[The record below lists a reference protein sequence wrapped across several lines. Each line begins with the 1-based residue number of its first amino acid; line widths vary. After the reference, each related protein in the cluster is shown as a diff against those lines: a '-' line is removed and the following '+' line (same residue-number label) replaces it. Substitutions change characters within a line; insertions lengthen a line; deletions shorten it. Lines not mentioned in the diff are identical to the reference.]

1 MITRGLSSVEAE
13 ALLVKYGENSID
25 KSKDKSIFSTAIN
38 LLKEPMLLLLIA
50 AGVISLALAEL
61 VDGILLLFTIF
72 IILGITIYQT
82 QKTEKALKALSDLTM
97 PLAIVIRDGQEIRIL
112 SKEIVPGDIVILRE
126 GDRISADAKLITA
139 SSFQVDESLLTG
151 ESLPIFKNL
160 GDDVFTGALVVRGHG
175 TAEVFA
181 TGSNTQLGKIG
192 RSLNEIREEKTVLQE
207 NVEHI
212 VKVVGVAALMTV
224 IAVFGIYGTTRGNWL
239 EAGLAGISVAMA
251 LIPEEF
257 PVILTIFM
265 ALGAW
270 RMAKVKVVARRSA
283 AIEALGSITVLCVD
297 KTGTLTENRMKISE
311 IHTESIIWKEDESFS
326 ESLNEVIEIAAMAT
340 PVSAYDPMDIAFQNL
355 SKVLPEHIFSNWK
368 SKSEKPLSRDHLFY
382 THVWQDL
389 KTFKE
394 IYAVKGAPE
403 QIASLCNFDARRKLE
418 FLEKV
423 SLEASRGYRTL
434 AIAKSDDGINF
445 DYLGLALL
453 SDPIRVGVPAAVA
466 ECSKAGIRTI
476 MITGDHPSTA
486 RTIAKEIG
494 LNSQSCLTG
503 SEIDE
508 LSDIELNEKISTCS
522 VFARVKPL
530 HKLRLVRLLQ
540 ENGETVAMTGDGIND
555 APALK
560 AANVGIAMGQRGT
573 DVAREAA
580 SLIITDDNFTTI
592 VEGIRRGRTIFSNI
606 QKALIYV
613 IAVHIPIFG
622 MALIPVLNSEWPLVL
637 LPALIAFQE
646 VIIDPASSIVFEAE
660 EPDKRSMER
669 LPHSKSKSLVGGRE
683 VIIGVLQGF
692 SVLVVTFLVYWISL
706 GNYDSEELSRSL
718 TYATLLLANL
728 FLVLSNR
735 SQRMSIFSSFKE
747 RKNPAI
753 LPISLLATGI
763 LLALLNIPFLAESFD
778 LARLDLN
785 QYAMVIGASFASVL
799 WYEIYKK
806 LHNSKR
812 FKLSL

>member
-1 MITRGLSSVEAE
+1 MITSGLSSNEAQ

-25 KSKDKSIFSTAIN
+25 KAKEKSLYSTVLD

-50 AGVISLALAEL
+50 AGAISLALAEL

-82 QKTEKALKALSDLTM
+82 QKTEKALKALSELTM
-97 PLAIVIRDGQEIRIL
+97 PLAIVIRDGLEIRIP
-112 SKEIVPGDIVILRE
+112 SKSIVPGDVVILRE
-126 GDRISADAKLITA
+126 GDRISADAKLTVA
-139 SSFQVDESLLTG
+139 TSFHVDESLLTG
-151 ESLPIFKNL
+151 ESLPISKDI
-160 GDDVFTGALVVRGHG
+160 GDVVFTGSLVVRGHG
-175 TAEVFA
+175 KAEVFA
-181 TGSNTQLGKIG
+181 TGPNTQLGKIG
-192 RSLNEIREEKTVLQE
+192 KSLTEIREEKTNLQKS
-207 NVEHI
+207 VERI
-212 VKVVGVAALMTV
+212 VRVVGIAALITV

-270 RMAKVKVVARRSA
+270 RMAKVKVVARRPA
-283 AIEALGSITVLCVD
+283 AIEALGAISVLCVD

-311 IHTESIIWKEDESFS
+311 IHTDSVIWKENDSIS
-326 ESLNEVIEIAAMAT
+326 ELLTEVIEIAAMAT
-340 PVSAYDPMDIAFQNL
+340 PVSAFDPMDIAFQNL
-355 SKVLPEHIFSNWK
+355 AKTLPSRNFSSLK
-368 SKSEKPLSRDHLFY
+368 SKSEKPLSKGSLFY
-382 THVWQDL
+382 THVWQVSNSSA
-389 KTFKE
+389 E
-394 IYAVKGAPE
+394 IHAIKGAPE
-403 QIASLCNFDARRKLE
+403 QIAILCNFDTKRKID

-423 SLEASRGYRTL
+423 SFEASRGFRTL
-434 AIAKSDDGINF
+434 AIAKSNDGINF
-445 DYLGLALL
+445 EYLGLALL
-453 SDPIRVGVPAAVA
+453 SDPIRIGVPAAVS

-486 RTIAKEIG
+486 ITIANNIG
-494 LNSQSCLTG
+494 LESQNCLTG

-508 LSDIELNEKISTCS
+508 LSDFELSEKISSCS
-522 VFARVKPL
+522 VFARVTPH

-580 SLIITDDNFTTI
+580 SLVITDDNFTSI
-592 VEGIRRGRTIFSNI
+592 VEGIRRGRAIFSNI

-660 EPDKRSMER
+660 EPDKKSMER
-669 LPHSKSKSLVGGRE
+669 LPRGKSKSLVGSRE

-692 SVLVVTFLVYWISL
+692 SVLIVTFLVYWISL
-706 GNYDSEELSRSL
+706 LNYDSEELSRSL
-718 TYATLLLANL
+718 TYATLLLSNL

-735 SQRMSIFSSFKE
+735 SQRLNIIASFKE
-747 RKNPAI
+747 RNNPAI
-753 LPISLLATGI
+753 LPISLLAAGI

-778 LARLDLN
+778 LEQLN
-785 QYAMVIGASFASVL
+785 FQQYVIVIFVSFASVS

-806 LHNSKR
+806 LHNSK
-812 FKLSL
+812 

>member
-1 MITRGLSSVEAE
+1 MITSGLSSIEAQ

-25 KSKDKSIFSTAIN
+25 KAREKSLYSTAIE

-50 AGVISLALAEL
+50 AGAISLALAEL

-82 QKTEKALKALSDLTM
+82 QKTEKALKALSELTM
-97 PLAIVIRDGQEIRIL
+97 PLAIVIRDGLEIRIP
-112 SKEIVPGDIVILRE
+112 SKNIVPGDVVILRE
-126 GDRISADAKLITA
+126 GDRISADAKLTVA
-139 SSFQVDESLLTG
+139 TSFHVDESLLTG
-151 ESLPIFKNL
+151 ESLPISKNI
-160 GDDVFTGALVVRGHG
+160 GDVVFTGSLVVRGHG
-175 TAEVFA
+175 KAEVFA
-181 TGSNTQLGKIG
+181 TGPNTQLGKIG
-192 RSLNEIREEKTVLQE
+192 KSLTGIREEKTNLQKSLE
-207 NVEHI
+207 RI
-212 VKVVGVAALMTV
+212 VRVVGIAALITV
-224 IAVFGIYGTTRGNWL
+224 FAVFGIYGTTRGNWL

-270 RMAKVKVVARRSA
+270 RMAKVKVVARRPA
-283 AIEALGSITVLCVD
+283 AIEALGGISVLCVD

-311 IHTESIIWKEDESFS
+311 IHTDSIIWKENDSIS
-326 ESLNEVIEIAAMAT
+326 GLLTEVIEIASMAT
-340 PVSAYDPMDIAFQNL
+340 PVSAFDPMDIAFQNL
-355 SKVLPEHIFSNWK
+355 AKILPSRNFSSLK
-368 SKSEKPLSRDHLFY
+368 SKSEKPLSKDNLFY
-382 THVWQDL
+382 THVWQDSN
-389 KTFKE
+389 TSAE
-394 IYAVKGAPE
+394 IHAIKGAPE
-403 QIASLCNFDARRKLE
+403 QIAILCNFDTKRKIN

-423 SLEASRGYRTL
+423 SLEASRGFRTL
-434 AIAKSDDGINF
+434 AIAKSNDGINF
-445 DYLGLALL
+445 EYLGLALL
-453 SDPIRVGVPAAVA
+453 SDPIRIGVPAAVS

-486 RTIAKEIG
+486 ITIAKNIG
-494 LNSQSCLTG
+494 LESQNCLTG

-508 LSDIELNEKISTCS
+508 LSDFELSEKISSCS
-522 VFARVKPL
+522 VFARVTPH

-580 SLIITDDNFTTI
+580 SLIITDDNFTSI
-592 VEGIRRGRTIFSNI
+592 VEGIRRGRAIFSNI

-660 EPDKRSMER
+660 EPDKKSMER
-669 LPHSKSKSLVGGRE
+669 LPRGKSKSLVGSRE

-692 SVLVVTFLVYWISL
+692 SVLIVTFLVYWISL
-706 GNYDSEELSRSL
+706 LNYNSEELSRSL
-718 TYATLLLANL
+718 TYASLLLSNL

-735 SQRMSIFSSFKE
+735 SQRLSIIASFKE
-747 RKNPAI
+747 RNNPAI
-753 LPISLLATGI
+753 LPISLLAAGI

-778 LARLDLN
+778 LEQLN
-785 QYAMVIGASFASVL
+785 FQQYVIVILASFASVS

-806 LHNSKR
+806 LQNSK
-812 FKLSL
+812 

>member
-1 MITRGLSSVEAE
+1 MITSGLSSIEAQ

-25 KSKDKSIFSTAIN
+25 KAREKSLYSTVLE

-50 AGVISLALAEL
+50 AGAISLALAEL

-82 QKTEKALKALSDLTM
+82 QKTEKALKALSELTM
-97 PLAIVIRDGQEIRIL
+97 PLAIVIRDGLEIRIP
-112 SKEIVPGDIVILRE
+112 SKNIVPGDVVILRE
-126 GDRISADAKLITA
+126 GDRISADAKLTVA
-139 SSFQVDESLLTG
+139 TSFHVDESLLTG
-151 ESLPIFKNL
+151 ESLPISKNI
-160 GDDVFTGALVVRGHG
+160 GDVVFTGSLVVRGHG
-175 TAEVFA
+175 KAEVFA
-181 TGSNTQLGKIG
+181 TGPNTQLGKIG
-192 RSLNEIREEKTVLQE
+192 KSLTEIREEKTNLQKS
-207 NVEHI
+207 VERI
-212 VKVVGVAALMTV
+212 VRVVGIAALITV
-224 IAVFGIYGTTRGNWL
+224 FAVFGIYGTTRGNWL

-270 RMAKVKVVARRSA
+270 RMAKVKVVARRPA
-283 AIEALGSITVLCVD
+283 AIEALGGISVLCVD

-311 IHTESIIWKEDESFS
+311 IHTDSIIWKENDSIS
-326 ESLNEVIEIAAMAT
+326 GLLTEVIEIASMAT
-340 PVSAYDPMDIAFQNL
+340 PVSAFDPMDIAFQNL
-355 SKVLPEHIFSNWK
+355 AKILPSRNFSSLK
-368 SKSEKPLSRDHLFY
+368 SKSEKPLSKDNLFY
-382 THVWQDL
+382 THVWQDSN
-389 KTFKE
+389 TSAE
-394 IYAVKGAPE
+394 IHAIKGAPE
-403 QIASLCNFDARRKLE
+403 QIAILCNFDTKRKIN

-423 SLEASRGYRTL
+423 SLEASRGFRTL
-434 AIAKSDDGINF
+434 AIAKSNDGINF
-445 DYLGLALL
+445 EYLGLALL
-453 SDPIRVGVPAAVA
+453 SDPIRIGVPAAVS

-486 RTIAKEIG
+486 ITIAKNIG
-494 LNSQSCLTG
+494 LESQNCLTG

-508 LSDIELNEKISTCS
+508 LSDFELSEKISSCS
-522 VFARVKPL
+522 VFARVTPH

-580 SLIITDDNFTTI
+580 SLIITDDNFTSI
-592 VEGIRRGRTIFSNI
+592 VEGIRRGRAIFSNI

-622 MALIPVLNSEWPLVL
+622 MALIPVLNSEWPFVL

-660 EPDKRSMER
+660 EPDKKSMER
-669 LPHSKSKSLVGGRE
+669 LPRGKSKSLVGSRE

-692 SVLVVTFLVYWISL
+692 SVLLVTFLVYWISL
-706 GNYDSEELSRSL
+706 LNYNSEELSRSL
-718 TYATLLLANL
+718 TYASLLLSNL

-735 SQRMSIFSSFKE
+735 SQRLSIIASFKE
-747 RKNPAI
+747 RNNPAI
-753 LPISLLATGI
+753 LPISLLAAGI

-778 LARLDLN
+778 LEQLN
-785 QYAMVIGASFASVL
+785 FQQYVIVILASFASVS

-806 LHNSKR
+806 LQNSK
-812 FKLSL
+812 

>member
-1 MITRGLSSVEAE
+1 MITSGLSSIEAQ
-13 ALLVKYGENSID
+13 ALLLKYGENSID
-25 KSKDKSIFSTAIN
+25 KAREKSLYSTVLE

-50 AGVISLALAEL
+50 AGAISLALAEL

-82 QKTEKALKALSDLTM
+82 QKTEKALKALSELTM
-97 PLAIVIRDGQEIRIL
+97 PLAIVIRDGLEIRIP
-112 SKEIVPGDIVILRE
+112 SKNIVPGDVVILRE
-126 GDRISADAKLITA
+126 GDRISADAKLTVA
-139 SSFQVDESLLTG
+139 TSFHVDESLLTG
-151 ESLPIFKNL
+151 ESLPISKNI
-160 GDDVFTGALVVRGHG
+160 GDVVFTGSLVVRGHG
-175 TAEVFA
+175 KAEVFA
-181 TGSNTQLGKIG
+181 TGPNTQLGKIG
-192 RSLNEIREEKTVLQE
+192 KSLTEIREEKTNLQKS
-207 NVEHI
+207 VERI
-212 VKVVGVAALMTV
+212 VRIVGIAALITV

-270 RMAKVKVVARRSA
+270 RMAKVKVVARRPA
-283 AIEALGSITVLCVD
+283 AIEALGGISVLCVD

-311 IHTESIIWKEDESFS
+311 IHTDSIIWKENDSIS
-326 ESLNEVIEIAAMAT
+326 GLLTEVIEIASMAT
-340 PVSAYDPMDIAFQNL
+340 PVSAFDPMDIAFQNL
-355 SKVLPEHIFSNWK
+355 AKILPSRNFSSLK
-368 SKSEKPLSRDHLFY
+368 SKSEKPLSKDNLFY
-382 THVWQDL
+382 THVWQDSN
-389 KTFKE
+389 TSAE
-394 IYAVKGAPE
+394 IHAIKGAPE
-403 QIASLCNFDARRKLE
+403 QIAILCNFDTKRKIN

-423 SLEASRGYRTL
+423 SLEASRGFRTL
-434 AIAKSDDGINF
+434 AIAKSNDGINF
-445 DYLGLALL
+445 EYLGLALL
-453 SDPIRVGVPAAVA
+453 SDPIRIGVPAAVS

-486 RTIAKEIG
+486 ITIAKNIG
-494 LNSQSCLTG
+494 LESQNCLTG

-508 LSDIELNEKISTCS
+508 LSDFELSEKISSCS
-522 VFARVKPL
+522 VFARVTPH

-580 SLIITDDNFTTI
+580 SLIITDDNFTSI
-592 VEGIRRGRTIFSNI
+592 VEGIRRGRAIFSNI

-660 EPDKRSMER
+660 EPDKKSMER
-669 LPHSKSKSLVGGRE
+669 LPRGKSKSLVGSRE

-692 SVLVVTFLVYWISL
+692 SVLLVTFLVYWISL
-706 GNYDSEELSRSL
+706 LNYNSEELSRSL
-718 TYATLLLANL
+718 TYASLLLSNL

-735 SQRMSIFSSFKE
+735 SQRLSIIASFKE
-747 RKNPAI
+747 RNNPAI
-753 LPISLLATGI
+753 LPISLLAAGI

-778 LARLDLN
+778 LEQLN
-785 QYAMVIGASFASVL
+785 FQQYVIVILASFASVS

-806 LHNSKR
+806 LQNSK
-812 FKLSL
+812 

>member
-1 MITRGLSSVEAE
+1 MITSGLSSIEAQ

-25 KSKDKSIFSTAIN
+25 KAREKSLYSTVLE
-38 LLKEPMLLLLIA
+38 LLKEPMLLLLVA
-50 AGVISLALAEL
+50 AGAISLALAEL

-82 QKTEKALKALSDLTM
+82 QKTEKALKALSELTM
-97 PLAIVIRDGQEIRIL
+97 PLAIVIRDGLEIRIP
-112 SKEIVPGDIVILRE
+112 SKNIVPGDVVILRE
-126 GDRISADAKLITA
+126 GDRISADAKLTVA
-139 SSFQVDESLLTG
+139 TSFHVDESLLTG
-151 ESLPIFKNL
+151 ESLPISKNI
-160 GDDVFTGALVVRGHG
+160 GDVVFTGSLVVRGHG
-175 TAEVFA
+175 KAEVFA
-181 TGSNTQLGKIG
+181 TGPNTQLGKIG
-192 RSLNEIREEKTVLQE
+192 KSLTEIREEKTNLQKS
-207 NVEHI
+207 VERI
-212 VKVVGVAALMTV
+212 VRVVGIAALITV
-224 IAVFGIYGTTRGNWL
+224 FAVFGIYGTTRGNWL

-270 RMAKVKVVARRSA
+270 RMAKVKVVARRPA
-283 AIEALGSITVLCVD
+283 AIEALGGISVLCVD

-311 IHTESIIWKEDESFS
+311 IHTDSIIWKENDSIS
-326 ESLNEVIEIAAMAT
+326 GLLTEVIEIASMAT
-340 PVSAYDPMDIAFQNL
+340 PVSAFDPMDIAFQNL
-355 SKVLPEHIFSNWK
+355 AKILPSRNFSSLK
-368 SKSEKPLSRDHLFY
+368 SKSEKPLSKDNLFY
-382 THVWQDL
+382 THVWQDSN
-389 KTFKE
+389 TSAE
-394 IYAVKGAPE
+394 IHAIKGAPE
-403 QIASLCNFDARRKLE
+403 QIAILCNFDTKRKIN

-423 SLEASRGYRTL
+423 SLEASRGFRTL
-434 AIAKSDDGINF
+434 AIAKSNDGINF
-445 DYLGLALL
+445 EYLGLALL
-453 SDPIRVGVPAAVA
+453 SDPIRIGVPAAVS

-486 RTIAKEIG
+486 ITIAKNIG
-494 LNSQSCLTG
+494 LESQNCLTG

-508 LSDIELNEKISTCS
+508 LSDFELSEKISSCS
-522 VFARVKPL
+522 VFARVTPH

-580 SLIITDDNFTTI
+580 SLIITDDNFTSI
-592 VEGIRRGRTIFSNI
+592 VEGIRRGRAIFSNI

-660 EPDKRSMER
+660 EPDKKSMER
-669 LPHSKSKSLVGGRE
+669 LPRGKSKSLVGSRE

-692 SVLVVTFLVYWISL
+692 SVLLVTFLVYWISL
-706 GNYDSEELSRSL
+706 LNYNSEELSRSL
-718 TYATLLLANL
+718 TYASLLLSNL

-735 SQRMSIFSSFKE
+735 SQRLSIIASFKE
-747 RKNPAI
+747 RNNPAI
-753 LPISLLATGI
+753 LPISLLAAGI

-778 LARLDLN
+778 LEQLN
-785 QYAMVIGASFASVL
+785 FQQYVIVILASFASVS

-806 LHNSKR
+806 LQNSK
-812 FKLSL
+812 

>member
-1 MITRGLSSVEAE
+1 MITSGLSSIEAQ

-25 KSKDKSIFSTAIN
+25 KAREKSLYSTVLE

-50 AGVISLALAEL
+50 AGAISLALAEL

-82 QKTEKALKALSDLTM
+82 QKTEKALKALSELTM
-97 PLAIVIRDGQEIRIL
+97 PLAIVIRDGLEIRIP
-112 SKEIVPGDIVILRE
+112 SKNIVPGDVVILRE
-126 GDRISADAKLITA
+126 GDRISADAKLTVA
-139 SSFQVDESLLTG
+139 TSFHVDESLLTG
-151 ESLPIFKNL
+151 ESLPISKNI
-160 GDDVFTGALVVRGHG
+160 GDVVFTGSLVVRGHG
-175 TAEVFA
+175 KAEVFA
-181 TGSNTQLGKIG
+181 TGPNTQLGKIG
-192 RSLNEIREEKTVLQE
+192 KSLTEIREEKTNLQKS
-207 NVEHI
+207 VERI
-212 VKVVGVAALMTV
+212 VRVVGIAALITV
-224 IAVFGIYGTTRGNWL
+224 FAVFGIYGTTRGNWL

-270 RMAKVKVVARRSA
+270 RMAKVKVVARRPA
-283 AIEALGSITVLCVD
+283 AIEALGGISVLCVD

-311 IHTESIIWKEDESFS
+311 IHTDSIIWKENDSIS
-326 ESLNEVIEIAAMAT
+326 GLLTEVIEIASMAT
-340 PVSAYDPMDIAFQNL
+340 PVSAFDPMDIAFQNL
-355 SKVLPEHIFSNWK
+355 AKILPSRNFSSLK
-368 SKSEKPLSRDHLFY
+368 SKSEKPLSKDNLFY
-382 THVWQDL
+382 THVWQDSN
-389 KTFKE
+389 TSAE
-394 IYAVKGAPE
+394 IHAIKGAPE
-403 QIASLCNFDARRKLE
+403 QIAILCNFDTKRKMN

-423 SLEASRGYRTL
+423 SLEASRGFRTL
-434 AIAKSDDGINF
+434 AIAKSNDGINF
-445 DYLGLALL
+445 EYLGLALL
-453 SDPIRVGVPAAVA
+453 SDPIRIGVPAAVS

-486 RTIAKEIG
+486 ITIAKNIG
-494 LNSQSCLTG
+494 LESQNCLTG

-508 LSDIELNEKISTCS
+508 LSDFELSEKISSCS
-522 VFARVKPL
+522 VFARVTPH

-580 SLIITDDNFTTI
+580 SLIITDDNFTSI
-592 VEGIRRGRTIFSNI
+592 VEGIRRGRAIFSNI

-660 EPDKRSMER
+660 EPDKKSMER
-669 LPHSKSKSLVGGRE
+669 LPRGKSKSLVGSRE

-692 SVLVVTFLVYWISL
+692 SVLLVTFLVYWISL
-706 GNYDSEELSRSL
+706 LNYNSEELSRSL
-718 TYATLLLANL
+718 TYASLLLSNL

-735 SQRMSIFSSFKE
+735 SQRLSIIASFKE
-747 RKNPAI
+747 RNNPAI
-753 LPISLLATGI
+753 LPISLLAAGI

-778 LARLDLN
+778 LEQLN
-785 QYAMVIGASFASVL
+785 FQQYVIVILASFASVS

-806 LHNSKR
+806 LQNSK
-812 FKLSL
+812 

>member
-1 MITRGLSSVEAE
+1 MITSGLSSIEAQ

-25 KSKDKSIFSTAIN
+25 KAREKSLYSTAIE

-50 AGVISLALAEL
+50 AGAISLALAEL

-82 QKTEKALKALSDLTM
+82 QKTEKALKALSELTM
-97 PLAIVIRDGQEIRIL
+97 PLAIVIRDGLEIRIP
-112 SKEIVPGDIVILRE
+112 SKNIVPGDVMILRE
-126 GDRISADAKLITA
+126 GDRISADAKLTVA
-139 SSFQVDESLLTG
+139 TSFHVDESLLTG
-151 ESLPIFKNL
+151 ESLPISKNI
-160 GDDVFTGALVVRGHG
+160 GDVVFTGSLVVRGHG
-175 TAEVFA
+175 KAEVFA
-181 TGSNTQLGKIG
+181 TGPNTQLGKIG
-192 RSLNEIREEKTVLQE
+192 KSLTEIREEKTNLQRS
-207 NVEHI
+207 VERI
-212 VKVVGVAALMTV
+212 VRVVGIAALITV
-224 IAVFGIYGTTRGNWL
+224 FAVFGIYGTTRGNWL

-270 RMAKVKVVARRSA
+270 RMAKVKVVARRPA
-283 AIEALGSITVLCVD
+283 AIEALGGISVLCVD

-311 IHTESIIWKEDESFS
+311 IHTDSIIWKENDSIS
-326 ESLNEVIEIAAMAT
+326 GLLTEVIEIASMAT
-340 PVSAYDPMDIAFQNL
+340 PVSAFDPMDIAFQNL
-355 SKVLPEHIFSNWK
+355 AKILPSRNFSSLK
-368 SKSEKPLSRDHLFY
+368 SKSEKPLSKDNLFY
-382 THVWQDL
+382 THVWQDSN
-389 KTFKE
+389 TSAE
-394 IYAVKGAPE
+394 IHAIKGAPE
-403 QIASLCNFDARRKLE
+403 QIAILCNFDTKRKIN

-423 SLEASRGYRTL
+423 SLEASRGFRTL
-434 AIAKSDDGINF
+434 AIAKSNDGINF
-445 DYLGLALL
+445 EYLGLALL
-453 SDPIRVGVPAAVA
+453 SDPIRIGVPAAVS

-486 RTIAKEIG
+486 ITIAKNIG
-494 LNSQSCLTG
+494 LESQNCLTG

-508 LSDIELNEKISTCS
+508 LSDFELSEKISSCS
-522 VFARVKPL
+522 VFARVTPH

-580 SLIITDDNFTTI
+580 SLIITDDNFTSI
-592 VEGIRRGRTIFSNI
+592 VEGIRRGRAIFSNI

-660 EPDKRSMER
+660 EPDKKSMER
-669 LPHSKSKSLVGGRE
+669 LPRGKSKSLVGSRE

-692 SVLVVTFLVYWISL
+692 SVLIVTFLVYWISL
-706 GNYDSEELSRSL
+706 LNYNSEELSRSL
-718 TYATLLLANL
+718 TYATLLLSNL

-735 SQRMSIFSSFKE
+735 SQRLSIIASFKE
-747 RKNPAI
+747 RNNPAI
-753 LPISLLATGI
+753 LPISLLAAGI

-778 LARLDLN
+778 LEQLN
-785 QYAMVIGASFASVL
+785 FQQYVIVILASFASVS

-806 LHNSKR
+806 LQNSK
-812 FKLSL
+812 

>member
-1 MITRGLSSVEAE
+1 MITSGLSSIEAQ

-25 KSKDKSIFSTAIN
+25 KAREKSLYSTVLE

-50 AGVISLALAEL
+50 AGAISLALAEL

-82 QKTEKALKALSDLTM
+82 QKTEKALKALSELTM
-97 PLAIVIRDGQEIRIL
+97 PLAIVIRDGLEIRIP
-112 SKEIVPGDIVILRE
+112 SKNIVPGDVVILRE
-126 GDRISADAKLITA
+126 GDRISADAKLTVA
-139 SSFQVDESLLTG
+139 TSFHVDESLLTG
-151 ESLPIFKNL
+151 ESLPISKNI
-160 GDDVFTGALVVRGHG
+160 GDVVFTGSLVVRGHG
-175 TAEVFA
+175 KAEVFA
-181 TGSNTQLGKIG
+181 TGPNTQLGKIG
-192 RSLNEIREEKTVLQE
+192 KSLTEIREEKTNLQKS
-207 NVEHI
+207 VERI
-212 VKVVGVAALMTV
+212 VRVVGIAALITV
-224 IAVFGIYGTTRGNWL
+224 FAVFGIYGTTRGNWL

-270 RMAKVKVVARRSA
+270 RMAKVKVVARRPA
-283 AIEALGSITVLCVD
+283 AIEALGGISVLCVD
-297 KTGTLTENRMKISE
+297 KTGTLTENRMKVSE
-311 IHTESIIWKEDESFS
+311 IHTDSIIWKENDSIS
-326 ESLNEVIEIAAMAT
+326 GLLTEVIEIASMAT
-340 PVSAYDPMDIAFQNL
+340 PVSAFDPMDIAFQNL
-355 SKVLPEHIFSNWK
+355 AKILPSRNFSSLK
-368 SKSEKPLSRDHLFY
+368 SKSEKPLSKDNLFY
-382 THVWQDL
+382 THVWQDSN
-389 KTFKE
+389 TSAE
-394 IYAVKGAPE
+394 IHAIKGAPE
-403 QIASLCNFDARRKLE
+403 QIAILCNFDTKRKID

-423 SLEASRGYRTL
+423 SLEASRGFRTL
-434 AIAKSDDGINF
+434 AIAKSNDGINF
-445 DYLGLALL
+445 EYLGLALL
-453 SDPIRVGVPAAVA
+453 SDPIRIGVPAAVS

-486 RTIAKEIG
+486 ITIAKNIG
-494 LNSQSCLTG
+494 LESQNCLTG

-508 LSDIELNEKISTCS
+508 LSDFELSEKISSCS
-522 VFARVKPL
+522 VFARVTPH

-580 SLIITDDNFTTI
+580 SLIITDDNFTSI
-592 VEGIRRGRTIFSNI
+592 VEGIRRGRAIFSNI

-660 EPDKRSMER
+660 EPDKKSMER
-669 LPHSKSKSLVGGRE
+669 LPRGKSKSLVGSRE

-692 SVLVVTFLVYWISL
+692 SVLLVTFLVYWISL
-706 GNYDSEELSRSL
+706 LNYNSEELSRSL
-718 TYATLLLANL
+718 TYASLLLSNL

-735 SQRMSIFSSFKE
+735 SQRLSIIASFKE
-747 RKNPAI
+747 RNNPAI
-753 LPISLLATGI
+753 LPISLLAAGI

-778 LARLDLN
+778 LEQLN
-785 QYAMVIGASFASVL
+785 FQQYVIVILASFASVS

-806 LHNSKR
+806 LQNSK
-812 FKLSL
+812 

>member
-1 MITRGLSSVEAE
+1 MITSGLSSIEAQ

-25 KSKDKSIFSTAIN
+25 KAREKSLYSTVLE

-50 AGVISLALAEL
+50 AGAISLALAEL

-82 QKTEKALKALSDLTM
+82 QKTEKALKALSELTM
-97 PLAIVIRDGQEIRIL
+97 PLAIVIRDGLEIRIP
-112 SKEIVPGDIVILRE
+112 SKNIVPGDAVILRE
-126 GDRISADAKLITA
+126 GDRISADAKLTA
-139 SSFQVDESLLTG
+139 ATYFHVDESLLTG
-151 ESLPIFKNL
+151 ESLPISKDI
-160 GDDVFTGALVVRGHG
+160 GDVVFTGSLVVRGHG
-175 TAEVFA
+175 KAEVFA
-181 TGSNTQLGKIG
+181 TGPNTQLGKIG
-192 RSLNEIREEKTVLQE
+192 KSLTEIREEKTNLQKS
-207 NVEHI
+207 VERI
-212 VKVVGVAALMTV
+212 VRVVGIAALITV

-270 RMAKVKVVARRSA
+270 RMAKVKVVARRPA
-283 AIEALGSITVLCVD
+283 AIEALGGISVLCVD

-311 IHTESIIWKEDESFS
+311 IHTDSIIWKENDSIS
-326 ESLNEVIEIAAMAT
+326 GLLTEVIEIASMAT
-340 PVSAYDPMDIAFQNL
+340 PVSAFDPMDIAFQNL
-355 SKVLPEHIFSNWK
+355 AKILPSRNFSSLK
-368 SKSEKPLSRDHLFY
+368 SKSEKPLSKDNLFY
-382 THVWQDL
+382 THVWQDSN
-389 KTFKE
+389 TSAE
-394 IYAVKGAPE
+394 IHAIKGAPE
-403 QIASLCNFDARRKLE
+403 QIAILCNFDTKRKMN

-423 SLEASRGYRTL
+423 SLEASRGFRTL
-434 AIAKSDDGINF
+434 AIAKSNDGINF
-445 DYLGLALL
+445 EYLGLALL
-453 SDPIRVGVPAAVA
+453 SDPIRIGVPAAVS

-486 RTIAKEIG
+486 ITIAKNIG
-494 LNSQSCLTG
+494 LESQNCLTG

-508 LSDIELNEKISTCS
+508 LSDFELSEKISSCS
-522 VFARVKPL
+522 VFARVTPH

-580 SLIITDDNFTTI
+580 SLIITDDNFTSI
-592 VEGIRRGRTIFSNI
+592 VEGIRRGRAIFSNI

-660 EPDKRSMER
+660 EPDKKSMER
-669 LPHSKSKSLVGGRE
+669 LPRGKSKSLVGSRE

-692 SVLVVTFLVYWISL
+692 SVLLVTFLVYWISL
-706 GNYDSEELSRSL
+706 LNYNSEELSRSL
-718 TYATLLLANL
+718 TYASLLLSNL

-735 SQRMSIFSSFKE
+735 SQRLSIIASFKE
-747 RKNPAI
+747 RNNPAI
-753 LPISLLATGI
+753 LPISLLAAGI

-778 LARLDLN
+778 LEQLN
-785 QYAMVIGASFASVL
+785 FQQYVIVILASFASVS

-806 LHNSKR
+806 LQNSK
-812 FKLSL
+812 

>member
-1 MITRGLSSVEAE
+1 MITSGLSSIEAQ

-25 KSKDKSIFSTAIN
+25 KAREKSLYSTVLE

-50 AGVISLALAEL
+50 AGAISLALAEL

-82 QKTEKALKALSDLTM
+82 QKTEKALKALSELTM
-97 PLAIVIRDGQEIRIL
+97 PLAIVIRDGLEIRIP
-112 SKEIVPGDIVILRE
+112 SKNIVPGDVVILRE
-126 GDRISADAKLITA
+126 GDRISADAKLTVA
-139 SSFQVDESLLTG
+139 TSFHVDESLLTG
-151 ESLPIFKNL
+151 ESLPISKNI
-160 GDDVFTGALVVRGHG
+160 GDVVFTGSLVVRGHG
-175 TAEVFA
+175 KAEVFA
-181 TGSNTQLGKIG
+181 TGPNTQLGKIG
-192 RSLNEIREEKTVLQE
+192 KSLTEIREEKTNLQKS
-207 NVEHI
+207 VERI
-212 VKVVGVAALMTV
+212 VRVVGIAALITV
-224 IAVFGIYGTTRGNWL
+224 FAVFGIYGTTRGNWL

-270 RMAKVKVVARRSA
+270 RMAKVKVVARRPA
-283 AIEALGSITVLCVD
+283 AIEALGGISVLCVD

-311 IHTESIIWKEDESFS
+311 IHTDSIIWKENDSIS
-326 ESLNEVIEIAAMAT
+326 GLLTEVIEIASMAT
-340 PVSAYDPMDIAFQNL
+340 PVSAFDPMDIAFQNL
-355 SKVLPEHIFSNWK
+355 AKILPSRNFSSLK
-368 SKSEKPLSRDHLFY
+368 SKSEKPLSKDNLFY
-382 THVWQDL
+382 THVWQDSN
-389 KTFKE
+389 TSAE
-394 IYAVKGAPE
+394 IHAIKGAPE
-403 QIASLCNFDARRKLE
+403 QIAILCNFDTKRKIN

-423 SLEASRGYRTL
+423 SLEASRGFRTL
-434 AIAKSDDGINF
+434 AIAKSNDGINF
-445 DYLGLALL
+445 EYLGLALL
-453 SDPIRVGVPAAVA
+453 SDPIRIGVPAAVS

-486 RTIAKEIG
+486 ITIAKNIG
-494 LNSQSCLTG
+494 LESQNCLTG

-508 LSDIELNEKISTCS
+508 LSDFELSEKISSCS
-522 VFARVKPL
+522 VFARVTPH

-580 SLIITDDNFTTI
+580 SLIITDDNFTSI
-592 VEGIRRGRTIFSNI
+592 VEGIRRGRAIFSNI

-660 EPDKRSMER
+660 EPDKKSMER
-669 LPHSKSKSLVGGRE
+669 LPRGKSKSLVGSRE

-692 SVLVVTFLVYWISL
+692 SVLLVTFLVYWISL
-706 GNYDSEELSRSL
+706 LNYNSEELSRSL
-718 TYATLLLANL
+718 TYASLLLSNL

-735 SQRMSIFSSFKE
+735 SQRLSIIASFKE
-747 RKNPAI
+747 RNNPAI
-753 LPISLLATGI
+753 LPISLLAAGI

-778 LARLDLN
+778 LEQLN
-785 QYAMVIGASFASVL
+785 FQQYVIVILASFASVS

-806 LHNSKR
+806 LQNSK
-812 FKLSL
+812 

>member
-1 MITRGLSSVEAE
+1 MITSGLSSIEAQ

-25 KSKDKSIFSTAIN
+25 KAREKSLYSTVLE

-82 QKTEKALKALSDLTM
+82 QKTEKALKALSQLTM
-97 PLAIVIRDGQEIRIL
+97 PLAIVIRDGLEIRIP
-112 SKEIVPGDIVILRE
+112 SKNIVPGDVVILRE
-126 GDRISADAKLITA
+126 GDRISADAKLTVA
-139 SSFQVDESLLTG
+139 TSFHVDESLLTG
-151 ESLPIFKNL
+151 ESLPISKNI
-160 GDDVFTGALVVRGHG
+160 GDVVFTGSLVVRGHG
-175 TAEVFA
+175 KAEVFA
-181 TGSNTQLGKIG
+181 TGPNTQLGKIG
-192 RSLNEIREEKTVLQE
+192 KSLTEIREEKTNLQKS
-207 NVEHI
+207 VERI
-212 VKVVGVAALMTV
+212 VRVVGIAALITV
-224 IAVFGIYGTTRGNWL
+224 FAVFGIYGTTRGNWL

-270 RMAKVKVVARRSA
+270 RMAKVKVVARRPA
-283 AIEALGSITVLCVD
+283 AIEALGGISVLCVD

-311 IHTESIIWKEDESFS
+311 IHTDSIIWKENDSIS
-326 ESLNEVIEIAAMAT
+326 GLLTEVIEIASMAT
-340 PVSAYDPMDIAFQNL
+340 PVSAFDPMDIAFQNL
-355 SKVLPEHIFSNWK
+355 AKILPSRNFSSLK
-368 SKSEKPLSRDHLFY
+368 SKSEKPLSKDNLFY
-382 THVWQDL
+382 THVWQDSN
-389 KTFKE
+389 TSAE
-394 IYAVKGAPE
+394 IHAIKGAPE
-403 QIASLCNFDARRKLE
+403 QIAILCNFDTKRKMN

-423 SLEASRGYRTL
+423 SLEASRGFRTL
-434 AIAKSDDGINF
+434 AIAKSNDGINF
-445 DYLGLALL
+445 EYLGLALL
-453 SDPIRVGVPAAVA
+453 SDPIRIGVPAAVS

-486 RTIAKEIG
+486 ITIAKNIG
-494 LNSQSCLTG
+494 LESQNCLTG

-508 LSDIELNEKISTCS
+508 LSDFELSEKISSCS
-522 VFARVKPL
+522 VFARVTPH

-580 SLIITDDNFTTI
+580 SLIITDDNFTSI
-592 VEGIRRGRTIFSNI
+592 VEGIRRGRAIFSNI

-660 EPDKRSMER
+660 EPDKKSMER
-669 LPHSKSKSLVGGRE
+669 LPRGKSKSLVGSRE

-692 SVLVVTFLVYWISL
+692 SVLLVTFLVYWISL
-706 GNYDSEELSRSL
+706 LNYNSEELSRSL
-718 TYATLLLANL
+718 TYASLLLSNL

-735 SQRMSIFSSFKE
+735 SQRLSIIASFKE
-747 RKNPAI
+747 RNNPAI
-753 LPISLLATGI
+753 LPISLLAAGI

-778 LARLDLN
+778 LEQLN
-785 QYAMVIGASFASVL
+785 FQQYVIVILASFASVS

-806 LHNSKR
+806 LQNSK
-812 FKLSL
+812 